1 MTRIEWINLLAL
13 VVAVAAGGAYI
24 GQLKGTL
31 ESLNPDEILERIEK
45 TGDGALVKIREAS
58 DGVSDLHA
66 EIAEWMERMERMER
80 AGDAVDLGS
89 LHPERFEWTQGS
101 SPVQMIRVS
110 EGICYLVS
118 VMGTLDRGGD
128 YLSVNA
134 RDDFWFLEGNA
145 RRAGARAQCWK
156 FPTPRQ
162 AN

>member
-13 VVAVAAGGAYI
+13 FVAVAAGGTYI
-24 GQLKGTL
+24 GHMNGTL
-31 ESLNPDEILERIEK
+31 ESLNPDELLERIEK
-45 TGDGALVKIREAS
+45 AGDGELVKIGEAS
-58 DGVSDLHA
+58 DCVSNLGA
-66 EIAEWMERMERMER
+66 EILDRIMKVNGPENRGR
-80 AGDAVDLGS
+80 

-134 RDDFWFLEGNA
+134 RDDFWFLEGSA

-156 FPTPRQ
+156 FPSPRQ
-162 AN
+162 AD

>member
-13 VVAVAAGGAYI
+13 FVAVAAGGAYI

-45 TGDGALVKIREAS
+45 AGDGALVKIGEAS
-58 DGVSDLHA
+58 DGVSKLHA
-66 EIAEWMERMERMER
+66 EIVDRIERIERDGE
-80 AGDAVDLGS
+80 AVDLGS

-162 AN
+162 VD

>member
-13 VVAVAAGGAYI
+13 FVAVAAGGAYI

-31 ESLNPDEILERIEK
+31 ESLKPDETLTRIEEAR
-45 TGDGALVKIREAS
+45 DRALAEIRE
-58 DGVSDLHA
+58 
-66 EIAEWMERMERMER
+66 EIKR
-80 AGDAVDLGS
+80 ARGPVDHGR

-110 EGICYLVS
+110 EGVCYLVS

-162 AN
+162 AD